1 MPACKPTPA
10 TAAAGPRGLLYAVIR
25 SIFRQRDMRYQ
36 IFTQLNSLQS
46 LDLFRLPISDAFV
59 SWPPPPRVRRCAA
72 TDESECLH
80 RHSLL
85 KRLHAKCVFS
95 GQMLPHK
102 WWWQRDL
109 AQLRDPGGVHLF
121 FRSGYYV
128 QHHWFD
134 ELHAGRF
141 VSLIKWWWIIPEHM
155 PELDQWDHRP

>member
-1 MPACKPTPA
+1 
-10 TAAAGPRGLLYAVIR
+10 
-25 SIFRQRDMRYQ
+25 
-36 IFTQLNSLQS
+36 
-46 LDLFRLPISDAFV
+46 
-59 SWPPPPRVRRCAA
+59 
-72 TDESECLH
+72 
-80 RHSLL
+80 
-85 KRLHAKCVFS
+85 
-95 GQMLPHK
+95 MLPHK